1 MENSIL
7 KNNREERIFASVLSD
22 GKIRVTVPEGTEGA
36 ILRTYE
42 TSDKKTGSKYELV
55 FTELVGKITKVGFR
69 EGTYGTNLE
78 ITLTKGSETPVVLSL
93 GTASNYGEDAMKKLL
108 NVDLNRAV
116 KIVPFAFDDEK
127 SGKKRKG
134 VTIWQYNTETNKAE
148 RVENYF
154 YDKEGKKN
162 INGYP
167 EPKKKITKSNPE
179 GTLSKD
185 QWKIYFA
192 ECREFLMDNVK
203 ERFNC
208 EAETV
213 SEDTSLKDF
222 DDMVDEINDSVEVP
236 KNF

>member
-1 MENSIL
+1 MNNSIL

-36 ILRTYE
+36 VLRTYE

-69 EGTYGTNLE
+69 EGTYGTSLE
-78 ITLTKGSETPVVLSL
+78 ITLTKGDETPVVLSL

-134 VTIWQYNTETNKAE
+134 VTIWQHNVETGKNE

-236 KNF
+236 EKF